1 MMAILPKKDEKRVK
15 GRFPGASFLLALFAV
30 LIYFIPSGAELLEY
44 RRDALEHGEL
54 WRLVTCHF
62 THYSFE
68 HLAWDVAAFMILGAM
83 CERRNRKGF
92 LLCVILSGLLIPSA
106 LWIAKPKLFFYMG
119 LSGLDSALFG
129 LLATGLLLE
138 SREKKDLGF
147 GALVLLLM
155 LLFGGK
161 VAYESLQGSALFVN
175 GMKDAVAPVPL
186 AHGLGAAM
194 GGLLALWF
202 RSVPRSSLKPNG
214 LIPESSRVKT

>member
-1 MMAILPKKDEKRVK
+1 MMAILPEKDEKQAK
-15 GRFPGASFLLALFAV
+15 GRFPGASFLLALFAM
-30 LIYFIPSGAELLEY
+30 LIYFIPSGTELLEY

-62 THYSFE
+62 AHYSFE
-68 HLAWDVAAFMILGAM
+68 HLAWDVAAFLVLGAM
-83 CERRNRKGF
+83 CERRNRIGF
-92 LLCVILSGLLIPSA
+92 LLCVLLSGLLIPSA
-106 LWIAKPKLFFYMG
+106 LWIAKPELFFYMG

-129 LLATGLLLE
+129 LLAVGLLLE
-138 SREKKDLGF
+138 SRDKKDLGF

-161 VAYESLQGSALFVN
+161 VVYESLQGSALFVS

-194 GGLLALWF
+194 GGLLAVGF
-202 RSVPRSSLKPNG
+202 RSVPRSSLEPSR
-214 LIPESSRVKT
+214 LIPDGPRVRT